1 MKYENGIHQT
11 RKKQSTYNKESGAN
25 MSSCTCSVYVYPRP
39 DPKDV
44 SIDVDS
50 DLKIEVERNKSTDGR
65 KTGTCNVTYL
75 PISGISAKIPFESWD
90 NRIVEISK
98 ESAIQRLKDKLYQL
112 EYEKE
117 ETIYWNRDEKI
128 RSYNPDK
135 QIVTDHRLESVGEKV
150 SSIEQFLKGDC
161 GHDIVTNFSNELE
174 EFYALESLMN
184 FRDEIIVERK
194 RQKNDNTSKNKKSS
208 KSIKINKYAS
218 KKKSYKEK
226 E

>member
-1 MKYENGIHQT
+1 MI
-11 RKKQSTYNKESGAN
+11 
-25 MSSCTCSVYVYPRP
+25 
-39 DPKDV
+39 
-44 SIDVDS
+44 
-50 DLKIEVERNKSTDGR
+50 
-65 KTGTCNVTYL
+65 YL
-75 PISGISAKIPFESWD
+75 PTTGISAKIPYESWD

-98 ESAIQRLKDKLYQL
+98 EFAIQRLKDKLYQL

-135 QIVTDHRLESVGEKV
+135 QIVIDHRLDTVGEKV

-161 GHDIVTNFSNELE
+161 GYDVITNFSNELE

-184 FRDEIIVERK
+184 FRDEIIVEGK
-194 RQKNDNTSKNKKSS
+194 RQKNDNKSKNKKSS

-218 KKKSYKEK
+218 KKKTYKEK